1 MRTLRLIFSLLAC
14 AFATGAAAQ
23 YPDKPIRLI
32 VPQAPGSAT
41 DTVAR
46 ILGAE
51 LGKELGQQV
60 VIDNRPGGALTLGLD
75 LTAKA
80 DPDGYTIC
88 MGPIGAL
95 AINRHMV
102 AKLPYD
108 IERDLQPI
116 ALVTRGHL
124 LLAVSP
130 TLPFKSVQEIIDYA
144 KQNPGKLLNASS
156 SNGSPGHVGGE
167 LFKYMSGTDIV
178 HVPYRG
184 GAAAIN
190 DLIAGRVHLM
200 FESLNSIAP
209 HAKAGTVRPLAVS
222 GARRSP
228 GFPDLP
234 TVAEA
239 GVPGYEAP
247 TWSGV
252 IAPAGVPRPIIDKL
266 NAGINKAIE
275 LADLPRPLRL
285 DRRRAG
291 RRLARRVC
299 RSDQEGFRQVGGCDP
314 AGGGAAR
321 LDARYVAGTA
331 CRSLFGRAG
340 ANANEEV
347 GCPVP
352 PCQRATIPPATSR
365 ECWSESPMSRP

>member
-1 MRTLRLIFSLLAC
+1 MPRLGLIALAFICTLS
-14 AFATGAAAQ
+14 AASAGE
-23 YPDKPIRLI
+23 YPDHPIRLI
-32 VPQAPGSAT
+32 VPQAAGSAT

-51 LGKELGQQV
+51 LGKELGQQIV
-60 VIDNRPGGALTLGLD
+60 VDNRPGGALTLGLD

-130 TLPFKSVQEIIDYA
+130 TLSFKSVQEIIDYA

-209 HAKAGTVRPLAVS
+209 HAKSGTVRALAVS
-222 GARRSP
+222 GVTRSSS
-228 GFPDLP
+228 FPNLP
-234 TVAEA
+234 TI
-239 GVPGYEAP
+239 G
-247 TWSGV
+247 
-252 IAPAGVPRPIIDKL
+252 
-266 NAGINKAIE
+266 
-275 LADLPRPLRL
+275 
-285 DRRRAG
+285 
-291 RRLARRVC
+291 
-299 RSDQEGFRQVGGCDP
+299 
-314 AGGGAAR
+314 
-321 LDARYVAGTA
+321 
-331 CRSLFGRAG
+331 
-340 ANANEEV
+340 
-347 GCPVP
+347 
-352 PCQRATIPPATSR
+352 
-365 ECWSESPMSRP
+365 ESV

>member
-1 MRTLRLIFSLLAC
+1 MRSLRLIPLLLAC
-14 AFATGAAAQ
+14 VFATGAAAQ
-23 YPDKPIRLI
+23 YPDKPIKLI
-32 VPQAPGSAT
+32 VPQAAGSAT

-51 LGKELGQQV
+51 LAKEVGQQII
-60 VIDNRPGGALTLGLD
+60 IDNRPGGALTLGLD

-130 TLPFKSVQEIIDYA
+130 TLPFQSVQEIIDYA

-209 HAKAGTVRPLAVS
+209 HAKSGTVRPLAVS

-239 GVPGYEAP
+239 GVPGYAAP

-252 IAPAGVPRPIIDKL
+252 IAPAGVPRPIIERL
-266 NAGINKAIE
+266 NAAINRAI
-275 LADLPRPLRL
+275 ASQIFR
-285 DRRRAG
+285 DRFASIGDEPAGGSPEDFAEVIRSDSAKWGDVIRRAG
-291 RRLARRVC
+291 
-299 RSDQEGFRQVGGCDP
+299 
-314 AGGGAAR
+314 AR
-321 LDARYVAGTA
+321 LD
-331 CRSLFGRAG
+331 
-340 ANANEEV
+340 
-347 GCPVP
+347 
-352 PCQRATIPPATSR
+352 
-365 ECWSESPMSRP
+365 

>member
-1 MRTLRLIFSLLAC
+1 MATRKGVWRMLRFTLSLLVC
-14 AFATGAAAQ
+14 VIATGAAAQ
-23 YPDKPIRLI
+23 YPDRPIRLI
-32 VPQAPGSAT
+32 VPQAAGSAT

-51 LGKELGQQV
+51 LGKELAQQIV
-60 VIDNRPGGALTLGLD
+60 VDNRPGGALTIGLD

-80 DPDGYTIC
+80 EPDGYTIC

-95 AINRHMV
+95 AITRHMV

-116 ALVTRGHL
+116 ALATHGHL

-130 TLPFKSVQEIIDYA
+130 TVPFKSVAELIAYA
-144 KQNPGKLLNASS
+144 KDNPGKLLNASS

-167 LFKYMSGTDIV
+167 LFKYMSGTDII

-184 GAAAIN
+184 GAPAIN

-209 HAKAGTVRPLAVS
+209 HARSGSVRALAVS
-222 GARRSP
+222 GTRRSP

-234 TVAEA
+234 TIAEA
-239 GVPGYEAP
+239 GVPGYAAP

-266 NAGINKAIE
+266 NAVINKAI
-275 LADLPRPLRL
+275 
-285 DRRRAG
+285 
-291 RRLARRVC
+291 
-299 RSDQEGFRQVGGCDP
+299 RSPTFRERFAAIGDEP
-314 AGGGAAR
+314 AGGTPEEFAELIRADSEKWGEVVRRSGAR
-321 LDARYVAGTA
+321 LD
-331 CRSLFGRAG
+331 
-340 ANANEEV
+340 
-347 GCPVP
+347 
-352 PCQRATIPPATSR
+352 
-365 ECWSESPMSRP
+365 

>member
-1 MRTLRLIFSLLAC
+1 MHTFRLILLLLAS
-14 AFATGAAAQ
+14 AFATGAAAE
-23 YPDKPIRLI
+23 YPDKPIRLV
-32 VPQAPGSAT
+32 VPQAAGSAT

-51 LGKELGQQV
+51 LGKELGQQIV
-60 VIDNRPGGALTLGLD
+60 VDNRPGGALTIGLD

-80 DPDGYTIC
+80 EPDGYTIC

-95 AINRHMV
+95 AITRHMV
-102 AKLPYD
+102 EKLPYD
-108 IERDLQPI
+108 IERDFRPV

-130 TLPFKSVQEIIDYA
+130 TLSFKSVRELVDDA
-144 KQNPGKLLNASS
+144 KANPGKLLNASS

-209 HAKAGTVRPLAVS
+209 HAKAGTVRALAVS

-239 GVPGYEAP
+239 GVPGYVADN
-247 TWSGV
+247 WWGLA
-252 IAPAGVPRPIIDKL
+252 APAGLPAPLVEKL
-266 NAGINKAIE
+266 YAASQATLKSPE
-275 LADLPRPLRL
+275 L
-285 DRRRAG
+285 
-291 RRLARRVC
+291 LAAFER
-299 RSDQEGFRQVGGCDP
+299 E
-314 AGGGAAR
+314 GAAPVTMTAAEFGEYIKAEIAKW
-321 LDARYVAGTA
+321 ARVVKEGNIQA
-331 CRSLFGRAG
+331 
-340 ANANEEV
+340 
-347 GCPVP
+347 
-352 PCQRATIPPATSR
+352 Q
-365 ECWSESPMSRP
+365 

>member
-1 MRTLRLIFSLLAC
+1 
-14 AFATGAAAQ
+14 
-23 YPDKPIRLI
+23 
-32 VPQAPGSAT
+32 
-41 DTVAR
+41 
-46 ILGAE
+46 
-51 LGKELGQQV
+51 
-60 VIDNRPGGALTLGLD
+60 
-75 LTAKA
+75 
-80 DPDGYTIC
+80 
-88 MGPIGAL
+88 
-95 AINRHMV
+95 MV

-108 IERDLQPI
+108 IERDFQPV

-130 TLPFKSVQEIIDYA
+130 KVPLTTVAEVIAEA
-144 KQNPGKLLNASS
+144 KRNPGKLLNASS

-209 HAKAGTVRPLAVS
+209 HAKGGTVRALAVS

-266 NAGINKAIE
+266 NAAINRAIRSH
-275 LADLPRPLRL
+275 AFQ
-285 DRRRAG
+285 DRFASIG
-291 RRLARRVC
+291 
-299 RSDQEGFRQVGGCDP
+299 DEP
-314 AGGGAAR
+314 AGGSPEEFAELIKKDSAKWAAVVKRAGAR
-321 LDARYVAGTA
+321 LD
-331 CRSLFGRAG
+331 
-340 ANANEEV
+340 
-347 GCPVP
+347 
-352 PCQRATIPPATSR
+352 
-365 ECWSESPMSRP
+365 